1 MMKSFLNIIVLFLL
15 STSIFAQQEN
25 NQVRG
30 GNKRYD
36 KEKFVDAEVSY
47 RKALEINNKSFEAN
61 YNLGNALFKQEKYA
75 DALDF
80 YQKAAALQTQ
90 DKLKMAATLHN
101 LGNALL
107 SSQKIEES
115 IEAYKR
121 ALKANPKDN
130 ETRYNLAVAQH
141 LLKKQQQ
148 NQDNQNEQEKEQQ
161 QQQQEQQE
169 QDAPK
174 PDPKKIS
181 KENAE
186 QILEALKQDEK
197 NTLEKVQQQPVR
209 GRRSAERD
217 W

>member
-1 MMKSFLNIIVLFLL
+1 MKKFFYTLLPFLL
-15 STSIFAQQEN
+15 STALHAQQEN

-30 GNKRYD
+30 GNKRYA
-36 KEKFVDAEVSY
+36 KEKYVDAEVSY
-47 RKALEINNKSFEAN
+47 RKALETNNKSFEAN
-61 YNLGNALFKQEKYA
+61 YNLGNALFKQEKYT

-80 YQKAAALQTQ
+80 FQKAAALETK
-90 DKLKMAATLHN
+90 DKSRIAATMHN

-115 IEAYKR
+115 IDAYER

-141 LLKKQQQ
+141 LRKKQQQ
-148 NQDNQNEQEKEQQ
+148 NQDKQDEQKQQEKQQ
-161 QQQQEQQE
+161 QQQQEQ
-169 QDAPK
+169 DTPK

-197 NTLEKVQQQPVR
+197 NTLEKVQKQPAR